1 MIIKALKLGV
11 LTVDQIAEMAEV
23 SVEYVLQ
30 LQNNL
35 DDAAE
40 WSKPPKKQ
48 YRYHLRIL
56 HLSHINYIW

>member
-40 WSKPPKKQ
+40 
-48 YRYHLRIL
+48 
-56 HLSHINYIW
+56 